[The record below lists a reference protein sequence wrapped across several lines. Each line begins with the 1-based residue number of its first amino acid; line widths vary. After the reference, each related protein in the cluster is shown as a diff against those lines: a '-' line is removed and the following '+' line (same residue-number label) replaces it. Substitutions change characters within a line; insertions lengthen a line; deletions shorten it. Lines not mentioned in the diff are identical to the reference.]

1 MPEEEKP
8 FSFLDN
14 SERHLR
20 ELILTQ
26 KNSLIPSQVTIV
38 LGGGVAAHL
47 MSSMGAGSS

>member
-20 ELILTQ
+20 KLILTL
-26 KNSLIPSQVTIV
+26 KISLIPSQVTII
-38 LGGGVAAHL
+38 LRGGVTAHL
-47 MSSMGAGSS
+47 MFSMGAGSS